1 MNPNMIKPE
10 KCDTLDSGCHFTIPL
25 KKYFFSW
32 YGYTM
37 GKKELLT
44 FCDVKS
50 PIPTGHVSIR

>member
-1 MNPNMIKPE
+1 MIKPE